1 MTRTPESERVE
12 ELCEEIWSLTEAG
25 SNTLEKVVGGSK
37 LQDASGALEDLRRHS
52 LAQVADGRVLLT
64 DQGREVARAIVRRHR
79 LAEVLLREVLALD
92 EGVSESTACEVEH
105 VLSAEVTDSICTYL
119 GHPPRC
125 PHGKQIPPGAC
136 CQVFRKELRPLVAPL
151 PDLGMGASGR
161 IVFIAAA
168 SQSTLERIASL
179 GVVPGRTVRL
189 VQSRPS
195 VVLEAGHTRIALD
208 PEIATQIFVRREEG

>member
-1 MTRTPESERVE
+1 MRSPEKERVE

-25 SNTLEKVVGGSK
+25 VNTTDRVVGGSK
-37 LQDASGALEDLRRHS
+37 LDNAAGTLEELQRRR
-52 LAQVADGRVLLT
+52 LARVDRGHVLLT
-64 DQGREVARAIVRRHR
+64 GEGEVVARAIVRRHR
-79 LAEVLLREVLALD
+79 LAEVLLREVLALG
-92 EGVSESTACEVEH
+92 ESVTESTACEVEH

-125 PHGKQIPPGAC
+125 PHGKPIPQGGC
-136 CQVFRKELRPLVAPL
+136 CQVFRKDLRPLVAPL

-161 IVFIAAA
+161 IVFITAA
-168 SQSTLERIASL
+168 SQGTLERIGSL

-195 VVLEAGHTRIALD
+195 ARD
-208 PEIATQIFVRREEG
+208 VRRAQLRRHSAAVDRVRRSPAR